1 MKRLQLF
8 MAVAITLFVGCNKP
22 AVDQPNNEELKKIIN
37 EKNARI
43 AEFYHQGLAD
53 SVASFFADDAIQM
66 APNQKPSIGAE
77 NIKESWAQV
86 MQFGIWTFSL
96 IAEEVKSCG
105 NIAVERGKY
114 TLTFE
119 PFENSPI
126 PSQNDSG
133 NYLVFWEKIDGEW
146 KAVWDAPVS
155 EVPIQGAE

>member
-66 APNQKPSIGAE
+66 IPNQKPSIGAQQ
-77 NIKESWAQV
+77 IKTNLNQV
-86 MQFGIWTFSL
+86 MQFGTYTFSL
-96 IAEEVKSCG
+96 IAVEVKSSG
-105 NIAVERGKY
+105 NLAVERGTY
-114 TLTFE
+114 TLKFE
-119 PFENSPI
+119 PNENSPI
-126 PSQNDSG
+126 PPQSDKG
-133 NYLVFWEKIDGEW
+133 NYVLLWEKIDGDW

-155 EVPIQGAE
+155 EVPIPGAE